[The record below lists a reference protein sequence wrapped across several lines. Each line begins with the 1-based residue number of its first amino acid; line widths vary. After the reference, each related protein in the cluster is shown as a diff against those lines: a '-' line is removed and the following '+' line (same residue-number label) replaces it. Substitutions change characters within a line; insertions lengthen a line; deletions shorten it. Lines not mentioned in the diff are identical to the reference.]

1 MFEKPGWAK
10 MPSDISESRV
20 AKLCV
25 DKGLKMTE
33 PRKVIAKVLSDS
45 KDHPDVEL
53 VYQRASEIDRNIG
66 IATVYRTIRL
76 FEENNIIEKHEFKD
90 GRFRYEEVPDE
101 HHDHLIDVRSGKV
114 IEFQN
119 DDIEELQKRVAK
131 ELGYE
136 LVDHRL
142 ELYGIPIK
150 DKK

>member
-1 MFEKPGWAK
+1 MSSLLKKCNE
-10 MPSDISESRV
+10 
-20 AKLCV
+20 L
-25 DKGLKMTE
+25 GLKMTDQ
-33 PRKVIAKVLSDS
+33 RKIIVEVLSNS

-53 VYQRASEIDRNIG
+53 VYKRASKIDKNIG

-90 GRFRYEEVPDE
+90 GRFRYEEVPEE
-101 HHDHLIDVRSGKV
+101 HHDHLIDVRNGKV
-114 IEFQN
+114 VEFQN
-119 DDIEELQKRVAK
+119 DEIEKIQKRVAQ

-150 DKK
+150 EKK

>member
-1 MFEKPGWAK
+1 MMSLLDKC
-10 MPSDISESRV
+10 S
-20 AKLCV
+20 KL
-25 DKGLKMTE
+25 GLKMTE
-33 PRKVIAKVLSDS
+33 QRRIIVQVLSES

-53 VYQRASEIDRNIG
+53 VFKRASKVDKKIG

-101 HHDHLIDVRSGKV
+101 HHDHLIDVRTGKV

-119 DDIEELQKRVAK
+119 DAIEKLQKLVAK
-131 ELGYE
+131 ELGYK

-142 ELYGIPIK
+142 ELYGVPIK
-150 DKK
+150 NKE

>member
-1 MFEKPGWAK
+1 MSSLLDKCN
-10 MPSDISESRV
+10 
-20 AKLCV
+20 KL
-25 DKGLKMTE
+25 GLKMTE
-33 PRKVIAKVLSDS
+33 QRKVIVQVLAES

-53 VYQRASEIDRNIG
+53 VYKRASEIDNNIG

-76 FEENNIIEKHEFKD
+76 FEENNIIQRHEFKE
-90 GRFRYEEVPDE
+90 GRFRYEEVRDE

-114 IEFQN
+114 VEFQN
-119 DDIEELQKRVAK
+119 DAIEELQKRVAK

-142 ELYGIPIK
+142 ELYGVPIK

>member
-1 MFEKPGWAK
+1 MSSILKKCNE
-10 MPSDISESRV
+10 
-20 AKLCV
+20 L
-25 DKGLKMTE
+25 GLKMTDQ
-33 PRKVIAKVLSDS
+33 RKVIVEVLSNS

-53 VYQRASEIDRNIG
+53 VYKRASEIDKNIG

-76 FEENNIIEKHEFKD
+76 FEENKIIEKHEFKD

-101 HHDHLIDVRSGKV
+101 HHDHLIDIRNGKV

-119 DDIEELQKRVAK
+119 DEIENLQKRVAQQ
-131 ELGYE
+131 LGYE

>member
-1 MFEKPGWAK
+1 MSLLDKC
-10 MPSDISESRV
+10 S
-20 AKLCV
+20 KL
-25 DKGLKMTE
+25 GLKMTE
-33 PRKVIAKVLSDS
+33 QRRIIVQVLSES

-53 VYQRASEIDRNIG
+53 VFKRASKVDKKIG

-101 HHDHLIDVRSGKV
+101 HHDHLIDVRTGKV

-119 DDIEELQKRVAK
+119 DAIEKLQKIVAK
-131 ELGYE
+131 ELGYK

-142 ELYGIPIK
+142 ELYGVPIK
-150 DKK
+150 NK

>member
-1 MFEKPGWAK
+1 MTSLLDKCN
-10 MPSDISESRV
+10 
-20 AKLCV
+20 KL
-25 DKGLKMTE
+25 GLKMTE
-33 PRKVIAKVLSDS
+33 QRKVIVQVLTNS

-53 VYQRASEIDRNIG
+53 VFQRASEIDKNIG

-119 DDIEELQKRVAK
+119 DDIEELQKRVAT

>member
-1 MFEKPGWAK
+1 MSSLLKKCNE
-10 MPSDISESRV
+10 
-20 AKLCV
+20 L
-25 DKGLKMTE
+25 GLKMTDQ
-33 PRKVIAKVLSDS
+33 RKVIVEVLSNS

-53 VYQRASEIDRNIG
+53 VYKRASAIDKNIG

-90 GRFRYEEVPDE
+90 GRFRYEEVPEE
-101 HHDHLIDVRSGKV
+101 HHDHLIDVRTGKV
-114 IEFQN
+114 MEFQN
-119 DDIEELQKRVAK
+119 DEIENLQQRVAK

>member
-1 MFEKPGWAK
+1 MSSLLNKCN
-10 MPSDISESRV
+10 
-20 AKLCV
+20 KL
-25 DKGLKMTE
+25 GLKMTE
-33 PRKVIAKVLSDS
+33 QRKVIVQVLTDS

-53 VYQRASEIDRNIG
+53 VYQRASEIDKNIG

-119 DDIEELQKRVAK
+119 DDIEELQKRVAT

-142 ELYGIPIK
+142 ELYGVPIK

>member
-1 MFEKPGWAK
+1 MSSLLDKCN
-10 MPSDISESRV
+10 
-20 AKLCV
+20 KL
-25 DKGLKMTE
+25 GLKMTE
-33 PRKVIAKVLSDS
+33 QRKVIVQVLAES

-53 VYQRASEIDRNIG
+53 VYKRASEIDNNIG

-101 HHDHLIDVRSGKV
+101 HHDHLIDVRNGKV

-119 DDIEELQKRVAK
+119 DAIVELQKRVAK

-142 ELYGIPIK
+142 ELYGVPTK

>member
-1 MFEKPGWAK
+1 MTSLLDKCN
-10 MPSDISESRV
+10 
-20 AKLCV
+20 KL
-25 DKGLKMTE
+25 GLKMTE
-33 PRKVIAKVLSDS
+33 QRKVIVQVLSDS

-53 VYQRASEIDRNIG
+53 VYQRASEIDKNIG

-119 DDIEELQKRVAK
+119 DDIEELQKRVAT

-142 ELYGIPIK
+142 ELYGVPIK

>member
-1 MFEKPGWAK
+1 MSLLDKC
-10 MPSDISESRV
+10 S
-20 AKLCV
+20 KL
-25 DKGLKMTE
+25 GLKMTE
-33 PRKVIAKVLSDS
+33 QRKIIVQVLSES

-53 VYQRASEIDRNIG
+53 VFKRASKIDKNIG

-101 HHDHLIDVRSGKV
+101 HHDHLIDVRTGKV

-119 DDIEELQKRVAK
+119 DAIEKLQKLVAK
-131 ELGYE
+131 ELGYK

-142 ELYGIPIK
+142 ELYGVPIK
-150 DKK
+150 NKK